1 MLRTSGTS
9 PDIGPR
15 TLRAPGAA
23 YDRLAHE
30 LVRACPAGRAA
41 RARGRACPRALR
53 AVGQRAGGGLVIE
66 GEAGDGEVAA
76 ARGGGRRAS
85 ASASWRRGRQSSSK
99 GSRSGSC
106 GSSSSAHCWRPKATS
121 ATVGWR
127 EQRRWLRTCSPE
139 RRRRRRGRRRQAQP
153 PAIPATRGNTACT
166 GSPPTSPLIRRT
178 HNEPTASGR
187 PDHGASGAARCP
199 GAQDRQI
206 RTSVRG
212 STSPVLAGVL
222 PRHTSPCRRAIS
234 DACESNLRPSPYLQ
248 KVSGSNDHK
257 KPANSCFKCTPAE
270 DRIRQSAISP
280 QLRRRTSRL
289 RTQKGLQMQAF
300 LRAADG
306 IRTHDLLHGKQNPR
320 RR

>member
-1 MLRTSGTS
+1 MNSSALAR
-9 PDIGPR
+9 P
-15 TLRAPGAA
+15 AA
-23 YDRLAHE
+23 LLERE
-30 LVRACPAGRAA
+30 VERVRARCAPWGSER
-41 RARGRACPRALR
+41 
-53 AVGQRAGGGLVIE
+53 GGLVIE

-212 STSPVLAGVL
+212 STSPALAGVL
-222 PRHTSPCRRAIS
+222 PRHTGPCRRAIS

-280 QLRRRTSRL
+280 QLRRRTTRLMTRKKTCKRRPFRKRLMGFEPTTFCMASRRSSQL
-289 RTQKGLQMQAF
+289 SYS
-300 LRAADG
+300 
-306 IRTHDLLHGKQNPR
+306 R
-320 RR
+320 RVA